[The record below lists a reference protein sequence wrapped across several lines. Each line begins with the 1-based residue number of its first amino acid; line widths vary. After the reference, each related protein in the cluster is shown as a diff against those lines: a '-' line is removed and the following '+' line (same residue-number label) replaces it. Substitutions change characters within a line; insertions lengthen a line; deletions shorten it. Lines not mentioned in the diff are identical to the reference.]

1 MHTKRSCGRLGF
13 VVSVMAVFVLMG
25 TLSSGCKT
33 DFSKGKDTGDGGGV
47 DSGALCGDGLVGE
60 GEGCDDGNTTAGD
73 GCDESCAVE
82 PGWSCQGEPSVCSQS
97 CGDGVLQ
104 EGEECDGE
112 DLGGETC
119 ESIPG
124 GFSEGTL
131 SCKTDCTFDTA
142 NCVLP
147 GCGDGVQDFGEECDD
162 GNDINTDGCLNN
174 CRLAICGDG
183 YVYEGQEECDDGN
196 AINTDACLSTCVQ
209 ASCGDGY
216 VQAGVEQC
224 DDGNDIN
231 TDSCPNNCAPAT
243 CGDGI
248 VQEGVEECDDGND
261 DNTDACLNTCI
272 QASCGDGF
280 LQAGVEECDDGNGS
294 NSDACLNNCV
304 PASCGDGYVRSGVE
318 ECDDGNGSNSDACL
332 NNCAQASCGDGY
344 VRSGVE
350 QCDDGNGSNTDACL
364 NSCVQASCGDGYT
377 WSGHEQCDDGDNS
390 NTDYCLNSCVQASCG
405 DGYVR
410 SGVEDCD
417 DGGTVAGDGCSP
429 SCEDENLPV
438 LHWIAS
444 NAQGWNQE
452 TITYAGDA
460 HAPTTDIIA
469 AANVQ
474 ARDQIYFFTRTT
486 YHLMSIPGRTWTAHG
501 SLSSRFD
508 DLPTATYHAA
518 YGVSWET
525 DNESSILFFNG
536 SQYYLYYIVNSSG
549 YVYDDGTNPGTIPWN
564 TSDPFVPNSSNV
576 VASYIALENDEGWVG
591 CSPFQ
596 LCGSGGSTTGPY
608 GAFFTSLNRI
618 HIQETGSCFEFCSEV
633 VASSF
638 EPFSLSGAP
647 TTTDIQAMAYGDGVL
662 YVVTQE

>member
-1 MHTKRSCGRLGF
+1 MISKTSSGRHGF
-13 VVSVMAVFVLMG
+13 VVSVMALFAFMG
-25 TLSSGCKT
+25 TLYFGCKT
-33 DFSKGKDTGDGGGV
+33 DFSKGKDNGDGGGV
-47 DSGALCGDGLVGE
+47 DSGALCGDGVVGE

-174 CRLAICGDG
+174 CRLATCGDG

-196 AINTDACLSTCVQ
+196 SINTDSCLSTCVQ
-209 ASCGDGY
+209 A
-216 VQAGVEQC
+216 
-224 DDGNDIN
+224 
-231 TDSCPNNCAPAT
+231 T
-243 CGDGI
+243 CGDGF
-248 VQEGVEECDDGND
+248 VQAGEEECDDGND
-261 DNTDACLNTCI
+261 SNTDACLNSCI
-272 QASCGDGF
+272 Q
-280 LQAGVEECDDGNGS
+280 
-294 NSDACLNNCV
+294 
-304 PASCGDGYVRSGVE
+304 ASCGDGYVRSGVE
-318 ECDDGNGSNSDACL
+318 ECDDGNDDNSDACL
-332 NNCAQASCGDGY
+332 NTCAQASCGDGF

-350 QCDDGNGSNTDACL
+350 QCDDGNDDNSDACL
-364 NSCVQASCGDGYT
+364 NTCVQASCGDGYT
-377 WSGHEQCDDGDNS
+377 WSGHEQCDDGNDSNS
-390 NTDYCLNSCVQASCG
+390 DACLNSCVSASCG

-410 SGVEDCD
+410 TGVEDCD

-444 NAQGWNQE
+444 NSQGWDQE

-474 ARDQIYFFTRTT
+474 TRNEIYFFTRTT
-486 YHLMSIPGRTWTAHG
+486 YHLMSIPGRTWTSHG

-518 YGVSWET
+518 YGTSWET
-525 DNESSILFFNG
+525 SSESNILFFDG
-536 SQYYLYYIVNSSG
+536 WQHYIYYINNASG
-549 YVYDDGTNPGTIPWN
+549 FLYAANGNPGTIPWDTN
-564 TSDPFVPNSSNV
+564 EPLVPDPTDV
-576 VASYIALENDEGWVG
+576 VASYVALENDEGWVD
-591 CSPFQ
+591 CSPYA
-596 LCGSGGSTTGPY
+596 LCGSGGFTTGPH
-608 GAFFTSLNRI
+608 GVILTTLDKI
-618 HIQETGSCFEFCSEV
+618 HIQEAGSCFEFCSKMN
-633 VASSF
+633 ASDF
-638 EPFSLSGAP
+638 DPFSLTGAP
-647 TTTDIQAMAYGDGVL
+647 NTTDIQAMAYGDGVL
-662 YVVTQE
+662 YVVTQN